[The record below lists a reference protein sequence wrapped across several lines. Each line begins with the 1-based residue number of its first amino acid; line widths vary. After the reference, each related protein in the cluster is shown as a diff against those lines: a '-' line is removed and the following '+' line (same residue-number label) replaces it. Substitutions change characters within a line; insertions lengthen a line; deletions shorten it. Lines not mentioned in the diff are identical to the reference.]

1 MLDIVKWA
9 RFRVGLRAQ
18 EELHL
23 PGYKGSTFR
32 GAFGNALRRV
42 VCALRRDT
50 CEGCL
55 VREQCVY
62 AYVFDTPVPQDS
74 ERMRKYPYAPHP
86 FVIEPP
92 EERDR
97 VYAPGET
104 LTFGLVLMGRAI
116 DYLPYFVY
124 TFDRMGE
131 TGIGRGRGKFRLEE
145 AYAVGE
151 DSDVRRVYDGES
163 QSLSGDYPRLSASAL
178 EPVKPADGEVQLR
191 FTTPTRIKYQGRLTL
206 ELTFEILVRNLLRRI
221 SSLAY
226 FHCGGELDLDYRD
239 MIERAKAVELVH
251 RNLVW
256 YDWERY
262 SARQDER
269 MKLGGFTGRIV
280 FRGDL
285 DGFGPLLRVG
295 EHLHI
300 GKGTS
305 FGLGRYRIA

>member
-1 MLDIVKWA
+1 MLDTVEWA
-9 RFRVGLRAQ
+9 KFRIGLRAE

-32 GAFGNALRRV
+32 GAFGNAFRRV

-50 CEGCL
+50 CEECL
-55 VREQCVY
+55 VRAQCVY

-92 EERDR
+92 EETDR
-97 VYAPGET
+97 TYPPGEP
-104 LTFGLVLMGRAI
+104 LTFGLVLVGKAI

-131 TGIGRGRGKFRLEE
+131 TGIGKGRGEFRLEE
-145 AYAVGE
+145 VYAVDADE
-151 DSDVRRVYDGES
+151 RPQRVYDAES
-163 QSLSGDYPRLSASAL
+163 QTLSGDHPRLSSSAL
-178 EPVKPADGEVQLR
+178 VSTEPSDGVVQLR
-191 FTTPTRIKYQGRLTL
+191 FRTPTRIKYRGRLTL

-226 FHCGGELDLDYRD
+226 FHCGEELDLDYRD
-239 MIERAKAVELVH
+239 LIERAKTVDLAH
-251 RNLVW
+251 RSLVW

-262 SARQDER
+262 SARQDTR
-269 MKLGGFTGRIV
+269 MKLGGFTGRIA

-285 DGFGPLLRVG
+285 DGFGPLLRTG
-295 EHLHI
+295 EHLHV